1 MDKNVYKNLVANAN
15 YGILDQI
22 FSSGLI
28 FGINFYFA
36 YNSKL
41 NSVGIFA
48 LIFSTI
54 GISQVLQQAIL
65 ERPLLIRQNIFKL
78 RTIIK
83 RFSIVSVVLLFS
95 ILFTYNAESQGNL
108 TSFTY
113 SLFLPWIFLGVI
125 QLLFNLQRIYFY
137 SVSKE
142 KYAFNMSF
150 ISLILIF
157 VTFLIFR
164 NNLTNELIYLMLTI
178 CIIKLLVGC
187 LYYKHIDDVDYTN
200 LELDGNYKQYI
211 YLFIISLS
219 VFLRTRFPVFY
230 LTEFSLLLIGVYEMF
245 RSSTEILL
253 LPFRPVSQTLMSF
266 FSNKQIKGGQYFLKI
281 ILTTAFT
288 ALITCSIFYLLAD
301 FVFNIFNIE
310 VFSEES
316 IKTNIVIFCFFT
328 IITVPI
334 NSNLIALKNFRDG
347 SIIKTL
353 PLIYMVIAILNI
365 QQKNMIQEIIQVIT
379 ISSIIEFSLA
389 VLLSYKYFKKS
400 TVL

>member
-219 VFLRTRFPVFY
+219 VF
-230 LTEFSLLLIGVYEMF
+230 
-245 RSSTEILL
+245 
-253 LPFRPVSQTLMSF
+253 
-266 FSNKQIKGGQYFLKI
+266 
-281 ILTTAFT
+281 
-288 ALITCSIFYLLAD
+288 
-301 FVFNIFNIE
+301 
-310 VFSEES
+310 
-316 IKTNIVIFCFFT
+316 
-328 IITVPI
+328 
-334 NSNLIALKNFRDG
+334 
-347 SIIKTL
+347 
-353 PLIYMVIAILNI
+353 
-365 QQKNMIQEIIQVIT
+365 
-379 ISSIIEFSLA
+379 
-389 VLLSYKYFKKS
+389 
-400 TVL
+400 